1 MHVPKGTE
9 PAARQVDRASE
20 VSRGHSSGRTGKASE
35 ALQSRKGG
43 VEQIG
48 GAAKAPREGLNG
60 AMAEWPQQMAV
71 VSSERLYRMRVR
83 TDEAFDASDR
93 QRPVWEVPRDA
104 SPTLP
109 AEPPYT
115 RSVRTVAREGASA
128 MGLPIPIADLSG
140 CFSHF
145 FPNDF
150 AENLF
155 KGFILMLSE

>member
-128 MGLPIPIADLSG
+128 MGLPIPMDDFHDAQRRSSF
-140 CFSHF
+140 FS
-145 FPNDF
+145 
-150 AENLF
+150 
-155 KGFILMLSE
+155 

>member
-1 MHVPKGTE
+1 MYGQTAGCVPGKPGCL
-9 PAARQVDRASE
+9 QVRSAS
-20 VSRGHSSGRTGKASE
+20 VPTFFMGSSLSE
-35 ALQSRKGG
+35 SWTKSRKQVLSQLGDD
-43 VEQIG
+43 
-48 GAAKAPREGLNG
+48 EGLNG

-83 TDEAFDASDR
+83 TDKAFDASDR

-128 MGLPIPIADLSG
+128 MGLPIPMGS
-140 CFSHF
+140 FFKHF
-145 FPNDF
+145 
-150 AENLF
+150 
-155 KGFILMLSE
+155 I